1 MKLLTPFKSPKNRS
15 PKNRSLKKTS
25 RFLFFATIT
34 LLSLPTKPLLANNQS
49 LSINDNWLT
58 EPATEFRKINN
69 VVAKKYLIVTAN
81 ELASKAGA
89 EIISKGGTAI
99 DAVIAAQMVLNL
111 VEPQSSGIGGGTF
124 LLHYD
129 KKTNSTIYFN
139 GRETAPEKAE
149 EKMLLDKNGNARPF
163 LEVVQGGLSVATPG
177 LLKALEEAH
186 KKFGK
191 LPWNQLFEPAI
202 KLAKNGFPM
211 NQRLKKLSSHI
222 SYLKSFPETNK
233 LYLKENGEE
242 YQIGEIIK
250 NPKFAKTLE
259 TIAKDGSKAFYEGK
273 IAKKIVKTVTESPIN
288 AGLLSENDLKNYQI
302 KIGNLI
308 CSYYRQKY
316 KICSMPMPSS
326 GGITLLQIL
335 GILENFNLNKM
346 QPNSPQTI
354 HLILEASK
362 LAYADRNK
370 YIGDVENVPIA
381 EMLDKKY
388 LKQRASLISQN
399 QAIKEPQ
406 FGVFNNKNQNHKIV
420 NNNEPPSTTHIS
432 IIDPEG
438 NAVSLT
444 SSIEY
449 YFGSALSV
457 EGFLLNNQM
466 TDFSAIPEI
475 DGVKVANRIQPNKQ
489 PRSSMS
495 PTFVFDDKNNLIMV
509 IGSPGGPRIIQFILK
524 AILNFLD
531 FNLDIQKSIDFGNF
545 IALNNIIELE
555 ENTEIVKIKP
565 ELEKLGHKVKITE
578 ITSGLNGITLYQ
590 NIADYHKNKLSS
602 SLYGGAD
609 PRRESFAIGE

>member
-1 MKLLTPFKSPKNRS
+1 MRLLTPLKNQKFNQKLKGLEKKSR
-15 PKNRSLKKTS
+15 LLT
-25 RFLFFATIT
+25 FITIILLLTATRV
-34 LLSLPTKPLLANNQS
+34 SFANNK
-49 LSINDNWLT
+49 LLNTNDNWQT
-58 EPATEFRKINN
+58 EPATEFRNINA
-69 VVAKKYLIVTAN
+69 VGAKKYLVVTAN

-89 EIISKGGTAI
+89 EIISKGGNAI
-99 DAVIAAQMVLNL
+99 DATIASQMVLNL
-111 VEPQSSGIGGGTF
+111 VEPQSSGIGGGAF
-124 LLHYD
+124 LLYYD

-149 EKMLLDKNGNARPF
+149 EKMLLDKNGNVRPF
-163 LEVVQGGLSVATPG
+163 LEVVQGGLSVGTPG

-191 LPWNQLFEPAI
+191 LPWSQLFTPAI
-202 KLAKNGFPM
+202 ELAKNGFPM
-211 NQRLKKLSSHI
+211 NQRLKKLTNHI
-222 SYLKSFPETNK
+222 DYLKSFPETSK
-233 LYLKENGEE
+233 LYLKKNGKE

-250 NPKFAKTLE
+250 NPQFAKTLE
-259 TIAKDGSKAFYEGK
+259 TIAKEGSKAFYEGK
-273 IAKKIVKTVTESPIN
+273 IAKRIVKTVTQSPIN
-288 AGLLSENDLKNYQI
+288 SGIISENDLKNYQI
-302 KIGNLI
+302 KTGSLI

-335 GILENFNLNKM
+335 GILENFNLPKM
-346 QPNSPQTI
+346 QLSSPDTI
-354 HLILEASK
+354 HIILEATK

-388 LKQRASLISQN
+388 LKKRASLISQN
-399 QAIKEPQ
+399 QAMKEVS
-406 FGVFNNKNQNHKIV
+406 FGVFNNKHHNHKII
-420 NNNEPPSTTHIS
+420 NNNEPPSTTHLS
-432 IIDPEG
+432 IIDQEG

-457 EGFLLNNQM
+457 DGFLLNNQM

-495 PTFVFDDKNNLIMV
+495 PTFVFDNKNNLMMV
-509 IGSPGGPRIIQFILK
+509 IGSPGGPRIIQFTLK

-545 IALNNIIELE
+545 ISLNNIVELE

-565 ELEKLGHKVKITE
+565 ELEKLGHQVKIIE
-578 ITSGLNGITLYQ
+578 ITSGLNGITLYR
-590 NIADYHKNKLSS
+590 NISDYGNNKASS

-609 PRRESFAIGE
+609 PRREGSAVGE